1 MEESVEEITETIIKS
16 LVKKWVE
23 KEAVC
28 NCPSIV
34 SLDGTLET
42 INTQDKADIARIL
55 SSDEVLEE
63 NNKQDVLALATALL
77 ADEDLFFNSYNR
89 SLELHKHIF
98 HEIVQVG
105 YVKSFSYNIHF
116 LIQILTGLRTTAYLK
131 TCGRLHT

>member
-1 MEESVEEITETIIKS
+1 M
-16 LVKKWVE
+16 
-23 KEAVC
+23 
-28 NCPSIV
+28 
-34 SLDGTLET
+34 
-42 INTQDKADIARIL
+42 QKADIARIL

-105 YVKSFSYNIHF
+105 YVKSFSYNIHL
-116 LIQILTGLRTTAYLK
+116 LIQILTGLRTTAYLNNVWSSPQLNLWGLRMDGK
-131 TCGRLHT
+131 GRIFKKKRNSD